1 MYIEQFTKYIESEK
15 RFSLHTLTAYTKDLE
30 QFFSYINNQYNPSS
44 IHDIDHHMI
53 RSWIVSLVNN
63 DIKPRSINRK
73 LSTLKSYYKFLRKE
87 NLVSENPLIKIPPL
101 KPEKKLPEF
110 VSQEKMDL
118 LLDDVE
124 FENNF
129 EGTRNK
135 LIIEILYFTGMR
147 LSELTG
153 LKDSDIDLE
162 KQQLKVIGKRNK
174 ERIIPFEQ
182 NLKNSLYTYISIRNS
197 EFEKSESEDNFLL
210 TSKGRKIYNKLVYRV
225 VNLYLSRVSTLQ
237 KTSPHILRHTFATH
251 MLNNG
256 ADLNAIKELLGHA
269 NLSATQVYTHNTID
283 KLKTIYKQAHPRAH

>member
-1 MYIEQFTKYIESEK
+1 MYIQRFTKYIESEK
-15 RFSLHTLTAYTKDLE
+15 RFSPHTLTAYIKDLE
-30 QFFSYINNQYNPSS
+30 QFFSYINDQYNPSA
-44 IHDIDHHMI
+44 IQDINHLMI
-53 RSWIVSLVNN
+53 RSWIVCLADKN
-63 DIKPRSINRK
+63 IKPRSINRK
-73 LSTLKSYYKFLRKE
+73 LSTLKTYYKFLRKE
-87 NLVSENPLIKIPPL
+87 NLVTKNPLVKISPL

-118 LLDDVE
+118 LLDDIK

-147 LSELTG
+147 LSELTQ
-153 LKDSDIDLE
+153 LTDSDIDLN
-162 KQQLKVIGKRNK
+162 KLQLKVIGKRNK

-182 NLKNSLYTYISIRNS
+182 NLKNSIYTYINLRNA
-197 EFEKSESEDNFLL
+197 EFVNNVHDDHFLL
-210 TSKGRKIYNKLVYRV
+210 TSKGRKIYKKLVYRV
-225 VNLYLSRVSTLQ
+225 VNLYLGQVSTLQ

-283 KLKTIYKQAHPRAH
+283 KLKTIYKQAHPRA

>member
-53 RSWIVSLVNN
+53 RSWIVSLVNK

-283 KLKTIYKQAHPRAH
+283 KLKTIYKQAHPRA

>member
-87 NLVSENPLIKIPPL
+87 NLASENPLIKIPPL

-283 KLKTIYKQAHPRAH
+283 KLKTIYKQAHPRA